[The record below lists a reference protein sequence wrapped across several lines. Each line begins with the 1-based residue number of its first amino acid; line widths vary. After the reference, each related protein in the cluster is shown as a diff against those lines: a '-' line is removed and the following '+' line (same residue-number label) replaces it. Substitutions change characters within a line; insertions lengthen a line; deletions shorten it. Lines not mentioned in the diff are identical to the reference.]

1 KIDNRRLDFM
11 TFDLSADGKVLI
23 AGASDNGVLVY
34 DLAAGKELLPDLI
47 SGGWVGSVDY
57 SSDGKT
63 LAVGYADHSVRLAD
77 SRTGRVIARS
87 VLDAGSWVKGLAFAP
102 DGRTLAAATMG
113 PTVHLLD
120 AKTAS
125 PQSRLKTPG
134 DAVRVAFARNGT
146 LATVQQDGTVRLWN

>member
-1 KIDNRRLDFM
+1 
-11 TFDLSADGKVLI
+11 
-23 AGASDNGVLVY
+23 
-34 DLAAGKELLPDLI
+34 
-47 SGGWVGSVDY
+47 
-57 SSDGKT
+57 DGKT

-146 LATVQQDGTVRLWN
+146 LATVQQDGTVRLWNPTSGQEIRRMEGSIRATSHPALAFSADGMRVAAVAGSINPGPHKGRDGINIWDT